1 MAYTYKILGQS
12 APADT
17 SAATLYTVPSA
28 TEAVVSSITVAN
40 VTGSEATYRI
50 FVRQNGAGVGV
61 GNALAYDA
69 KCPANATV
77 VITAGITMDAADAI
91 SVRSGTGSALTFM
104 AFGSEIVT

>member
-17 SAATLYTVPSA
+17 SAAALYTVPAS
-28 TEAVVSSITVAN
+28 TEAIVSSITVAN

-50 FVRQNGAGVGV
+50 FVRQNGATAAAS
-61 GNALAYDA
+61 NALAYDA
-69 KCPANATV
+69 KCAGNSTV
-77 VITAGITMDAADAI
+77 VISAGLTLDASDVI

-104 AFGSEIVT
+104 AFGSEIVA